1 MAHDRTDVRGQADRD
16 HRREA
21 AAVPTSGRAEP
32 SSRDP
37 QRHGDQMVL
46 ASRGGLSA
54 GGDAAR
60 ATGAAGDSAKRQA
73 PRPWWRRTWLW
84 LLVLAVV
91 GVAAYW
97 WWPRPDAPASVSV
110 DGRVS
115 SPTRV
120 DNDPARALEE
130 ALAAARRSLETLQGI
145 ADYTATF
152 VKQER
157 VGGRLLEQETAVLK
171 VRQEPFSVYL
181 RHTAPAARE
190 GQEALYI
197 AGRNGGKLLAH
208 GVGIEKLLGTLRLDP
223 QGFLAMRDNRH
234 PITQIGMKNLL
245 HELLKLSETQRD
257 NILQCDIRIHEDVS
271 VDQRPCRCLELRSPR
286 PLPGF
291 PLAIAR
297 IYLDRQWNI
306 PVRYEAYEWK
316 DDSGREYH
324 LVEFYEYRDI
334 RLNVGL
340 SDADFDPSHPEYGF

>member
-1 MAHDRTDVRGQADRD
+1 MGHRQDLPAVSTAGRTDPSRGHDGGRAGR
-16 HRREA
+16 A
-21 AAVPTSGRAEP
+21 AGAVP
-32 SSRDP
+32 
-37 QRHGDQMVL
+37 
-46 ASRGGLSA
+46 RGNEDS
-54 GGDAAR
+54 GGDASPQ
-60 ATGAAGDSAKRQA
+60 AAGGQRRGAVC
-73 PRPWWRRTWLW
+73 RPWWRRTWFWL
-84 LLVLAVV
+84 LLVLLA
-91 GVAAYW
+91 VAAVAIYR
-97 WWPRPDAPASVSV
+97 WWPRADALPSVSA
-110 DGRVS
+110 DRFGGP
-115 SPTRV
+115 PTAGAS
-120 DNDPARALEE
+120 DSAQALEE
-130 ALAAARRSLETLQGI
+130 ALAAARSSLETFQTI
-145 ADYTATF
+145 RDYTATF

-181 RHTAPAARE
+181 RHTAPPARD

-197 AGRNGGKLLAH
+197 ARRNDGKLIAH
-208 GVGIEKLLGTLRLDP
+208 GVGLEKLLGTLRLDP

-245 HELLKLSETQRD
+245 DELLKLSQTQRD
-257 NILQCDIRIHEDVS
+257 NILQCDVRIDEEQQ
-271 VDQRPCRCLELRSPR
+271 VDGRPCRCLQLRSPR

-316 DDSGREYH
+316 DEAGGEYH

-340 SDADFDPSHPEYGF
+340 TDEDFDPENPEYGF